1 MDPELSPRTAGFTLV
16 ETVVV
21 VAILSLLSV
30 GGVLALRDTGAS
42 DADPRN
48 LTRALEEARREA
60 VLSRRP
66 VALLLSTDG
75 VQPQRY
81 AGGDQGPWEDV
92 AGRFPWQSPPAF
104 ETAAQHLRIV
114 ILPSGQTSPVRL
126 RWSGLGQGRTRV
138 CTIPAWE
145 SMTCTG

>member
-1 MDPELSPRTAGFTLV
+1 MDLELSPRTAGFTLV
-16 ETVVV
+16 EMVAV

-30 GGVLALRDTGAS
+30 GSVLALRDTGAS
-42 DADPRN
+42 DVDPRT

-66 VALLLSTDG
+66 MALLLSADG

-81 AGGDQGPWEDV
+81 VGGDQEAWEDV
-92 AGRFPWQSPPAF
+92 TGRFTWHIPPAF
-104 ETAAQHLRIV
+104 ETAAQSLRIV

-126 RWSGLGQGRTRV
+126 RWSGLGQGRSRV

-145 SMTCTG
+145 SMTCRG